1 VRSSVVRL
9 PHQVDLTKPLFDM
22 TLTGDT
28 TIPST
33 VPEPGTL
40 ALVAGGALVLI
51 ARRRLTKR

>member
-1 VRSSVVRL
+1 
-9 PHQVDLTKPLFDM
+9 M

-28 TIPST
+28 TVPST
-33 VPEPGTL
+33 VLEPGTL

>member
-1 VRSSVVRL
+1 
-9 PHQVDLTKPLFDM
+9 M

-28 TIPST
+28 TIPS